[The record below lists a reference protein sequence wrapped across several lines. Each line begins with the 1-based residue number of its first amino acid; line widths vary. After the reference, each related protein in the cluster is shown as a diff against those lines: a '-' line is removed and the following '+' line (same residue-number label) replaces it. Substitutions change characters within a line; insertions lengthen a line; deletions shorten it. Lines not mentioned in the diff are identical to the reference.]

1 MKHPYKRGSAETGT
15 DPQYNRMKLEIKVLS
30 PLDGEH
36 QEELEDRLKEFIRG
50 YGVRA
55 RIYSSTGNEMSVNQN
70 TYKEKRK

>member
-1 MKHPYKRGSAETGT
+1 MKHQYKQGFAETN
-15 DPQYNRMKLEIKVLS
+15 PHYNRMKLEIKVLS
-30 PLDGEH
+30 LLDGQH

-70 TYKEKRK
+70 DYKEKRK